1 VWCIEQGINV
11 GTKLIP
17 QEIHASA
24 LGLFLQHSIVYSRTS
39 NLIIG
44 LVFVIG
50 QAGGAIFPALTG
62 VIATKAGVGVLQPIL
77 IGLIVA
83 MGVSWALIPKVIIK
97 QS

>member
-1 VWCIEQGINV
+1 M
-11 GTKLIP
+11 
-17 QEIHASA
+17 
-24 LGLFLQHSIVYSRTS
+24 YSLTP

-44 LVFVIG
+44 LVFVIA

-62 VIATKAGVGVLQPIL
+62 VIATKVGVGVLQPIL

-83 MGVSWALIPKVIIK
+83 MSISWALVPRVIIK

>member
-1 VWCIEQGINV
+1 M
-11 GTKLIP
+11 
-17 QEIHASA
+17 
-24 LGLFLQHSIVYSRTS
+24 YSRAS

-44 LVFVIG
+44 LVFVIA

-62 VIATKAGVGVLQPIL
+62 VIATKVGVGVLQPIL

-83 MGVSWALIPKVIIK
+83 MGISWALVPKVIIK

>member
-1 VWCIEQGINV
+1 M
-11 GTKLIP
+11 L
-17 QEIHASA
+17 AM
-24 LGLFLQHSIVYSRTS
+24 YSRAS

-44 LVFVIG
+44 LVFVIA

-83 MGVSWALIPKVIIK
+83 MGVSWALVPKVIIK

>member
-1 VWCIEQGINV
+1 M
-11 GTKLIP
+11 
-17 QEIHASA
+17 
-24 LGLFLQHSIVYSRTS
+24 YSRTS

-44 LVFVIG
+44 LVFVIA

>member
-1 VWCIEQGINV
+1 M
-11 GTKLIP
+11 
-17 QEIHASA
+17 
-24 LGLFLQHSIVYSRTS
+24 YSRTS
-39 NLIIG
+39 NLITG
-44 LVFVIG
+44 LVFVIA

-83 MGVSWALIPKVIIK
+83 MGVSWALVPKVIIK

>member
-1 VWCIEQGINV
+1 M
-11 GTKLIP
+11 
-17 QEIHASA
+17 
-24 LGLFLQHSIVYSRTS
+24 YSRTS

-44 LVFVIG
+44 LVFVIA

-83 MGVSWALIPKVIIK
+83 MGVSWALVPKVIIK

>member
-1 VWCIEQGINV
+1 M
-11 GTKLIP
+11 
-17 QEIHASA
+17 
-24 LGLFLQHSIVYSRTS
+24 YSRTS

-44 LVFVIG
+44 LVFVIA

-62 VIATKAGVGVLQPIL
+62 MIATKAGVGVLQPIL

>member
-1 VWCIEQGINV
+1 M
-11 GTKLIP
+11 
-17 QEIHASA
+17 
-24 LGLFLQHSIVYSRTS
+24 YSRTS
-39 NLIIG
+39 NLTVG
-44 LVFVIG
+44 LVFVIA

>member
-1 VWCIEQGINV
+1 M
-11 GTKLIP
+11 
-17 QEIHASA
+17 
-24 LGLFLQHSIVYSRTS
+24 YSRAS

-44 LVFVIG
+44 LVFVIA

-62 VIATKAGVGVLQPIL
+62 VIATKVGVGVLQPIL

-83 MGVSWALIPKVIIK
+83 MGVSWALVPRVIIK

>member
-1 VWCIEQGINV
+1 M
-11 GTKLIP
+11 
-17 QEIHASA
+17 AM
-24 LGLFLQHSIVYSRTS
+24 YSRTS

-44 LVFVIG
+44 LVFVIA

-62 VIATKAGVGVLQPIL
+62 MIATKAGVGVLQPIL